1 MAVLK
6 TIWHHLTK
14 RVSTWFRLERQ
25 TLGTLGYV
33 DAMFELKRQVENGE
47 TPMPKYIFI
56 PVGSCGTYAGL
67 LLGKNY

>member
-1 MAVLK
+1 MVPVGA
-6 TIWHHLTK
+6 
-14 RVSTWFRLERQ
+14 SNP
-25 TLGTLGYV
+25 LGTLGYV
-33 DAMFELKRQVENGE
+33 DAMFELERQVENGE